1 MYAEMT
7 HVTSTAIRA
16 VGYDDGTL
24 RVEFHSG
31 KIYDHP
37 NVPYSVY
44 AGLMEA
50 TSKGRYY
57 SNHIRGRY
65 R

>member
-1 MYAEMT
+1 MYATMIP
-7 HVTSTAIRA
+7 VSSSCIRA
-16 VGYDDGTL
+16 VGYDGSTL
-24 RVEFHSG
+24 TVEFRNG
-31 KIYDHP
+31 KTYDHP

-57 SNHIRGRY
+57 
-65 R
+65 